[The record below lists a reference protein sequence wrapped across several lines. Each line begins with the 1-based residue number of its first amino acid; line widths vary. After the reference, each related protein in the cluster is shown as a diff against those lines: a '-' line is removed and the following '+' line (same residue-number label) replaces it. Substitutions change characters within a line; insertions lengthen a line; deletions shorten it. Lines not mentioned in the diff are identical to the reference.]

1 MSRYLLS
8 VHLGVDDRP
17 GEMSE
22 EDVRRGYER
31 VAALEADMHAVDALV
46 MSARLEGADKAA
58 VVRATNGEVL
68 TTDGPFLEAKE
79 AIGGFYVIEAPS
91 REAAMAW
98 AARTSAA
105 IDMPIE
111 VRPFWEGPGG

>member
-1 MSRYLLS
+1 MARYLLS
-8 VHLGVDDRP
+8 VHVGADDRP
-17 GEMSE
+17 QQMSE

-31 VAALEADMHAVDALV
+31 VADLEAEMRAVNALV
-46 MSARLEGADKAA
+46 MSARLEGADSAA

-79 AIGGFYVIEAPS
+79 AIGGFYIVEAPT
-91 REAAMAW
+91 REAALEW
-98 AARTSAA
+98 AAKTSAA

-111 VRPFWEGPGG
+111 VRALWDPEP